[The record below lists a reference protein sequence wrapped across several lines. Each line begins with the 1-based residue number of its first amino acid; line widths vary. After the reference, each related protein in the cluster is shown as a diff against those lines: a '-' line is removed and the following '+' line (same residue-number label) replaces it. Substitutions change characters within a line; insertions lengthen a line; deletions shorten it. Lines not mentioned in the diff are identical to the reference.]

1 MTTAEGTPLE
11 RSARGSLRS
20 AVLGGLAWKIAS
32 IVVKQGS
39 RVVAAVIIARLLTP
53 VEYGLAALVLVFS
66 SLVFIFSDL
75 ALGAALIQRRSITER
90 DRSTVFWVSIAAGT
104 VFTAVG
110 IALAAPIAAFYGE
123 PDVEALVMVMSVT
136 FLIVSLGSTQE
147 ALLVRDMSWRTLEL
161 RQMAAAICG
170 AAAGIAIAVG
180 GGGPWA
186 VIGQQVVILAVATAL
201 VWAVS
206 SWRPRAVFSRASLRD
221 LGTFGGDVFGSRFLL
236 YLNRNAD
243 NLLIG
248 RVLGP
253 AALGAY
259 SIAYNVIL
267 LPFSQVAGP
276 IEQLLYPAFSRLQD
290 DRERL
295 ATAFLR
301 VNRLV
306 AAITVPCLLG
316 LAVVA
321 PDFVP
326 VVLGEQWR
334 PAIPVVQVLI
344 VVGVLQS
351 LQALN
356 ATVLQAR
363 DRSRWLLRYSIVFTA
378 VTLVAF
384 VAGLPFGVVGVAA
397 GLAIASAFLE
407 PLYAVI
413 TARALG
419 ISVWRLAR
427 NLWGVAQASALMLAA
442 VAAARL
448 GAEEL
453 GAGPGL
459 RLLAALAAGAAV
471 YPPLL
476 LWRAPD
482 VRADLM
488 ALARR
493 RRGTEPADAA

>member
-11 RSARGSLRS
+11 RAPRGSLRS
-20 AVLGGLAWKIAS
+20 AVLGGLAWKLAS
-32 IVVKQGS
+32 IVVKQGA
-39 RVVAAVIIARLLTP
+39 RVAAAVVIARLLTP
-53 VEYGLAALVLVFS
+53 EEYGLAALVLVFS

-75 ALGAALIQRRSITER
+75 ALGAALIQRPSITER
-90 DRSTVFWVSIAAGT
+90 DRSTVFWVSIAAGVIFT
-104 VFTAVG
+104 VAG
-110 IALAAPIAAFYGE
+110 IALAAPVAAFYGE
-123 PDVEALVMVMSVT
+123 PDVEPLVIAMSCT

-147 ALLVRDMSWRTLEL
+147 ALLVRAMNWRALEL

-170 AAAGIAIAVG
+170 AAGGIAIAASG
-180 GGGPWA
+180 GGAWA
-186 VIGQQVVILAVATAL
+186 VIGQQVIVLTIATAL
-201 VWAVS
+201 VWAVTP
-206 SWRPRAVFSRASLRD
+206 WRPRAVFSRASLRD
-221 LGTFGGDVFGSRFLL
+221 LGRFGGDVFGSRFLF

-276 IEQLLYPAFSRLQD
+276 LEQLLYPAFSRMQD
-290 DRERL
+290 ERERL

-306 AAITVPCLLG
+306 AAITAPCLLG
-316 LAVVA
+316 LAVAA

-334 PAIPVVQVLI
+334 PAVPVVQVLI

-356 ATVLQAR
+356 ASVLQAR
-363 DRSRWLLRYSIVFTA
+363 DRSRWLLRYSMVFTGL
-378 VTLVAF
+378 TLVAF
-384 VAGLPFGVVGVAA
+384 VAGLPFGVLGVAA
-397 GLAIASAFLE
+397 ALAIASAFLE

-419 ISVWRLAR
+419 ISVWDLVR
-427 NLWGVAQASALMLAA
+427 NLWGVAQAAAIMVAA

-448 GAEEL
+448 SAAEL
-453 GAGPGL
+453 GAGPAL
-459 RLLAALAAGAAV
+459 RLLAVVAVGAVV

-482 VRADLM
+482 VRADV
-488 ALARR
+488 LAVVR
-493 RRGTEPADAA
+493 RRGRGVAHVG